1 MTRLMYDSTNIQD
14 DPAAAHM
21 VAYYVDGI
29 YAVSAAT
36 VRARF
41 PSAMLVPI
49 SAVGTDNG
57 IVGDVEPGCIA
68 LGACVRWVQ
77 MRRLANADPTLYV
90 NETYGW
96 GPVRTAFHAA
106 GVPEPHWWVANYD
119 GIPVIPA
126 GAVAKQYA
134 NPTLT
139 HGHFD
144 LSVVAD
150 YWPGVDGQGDDMT
163 PAQEQLLTDTHNKVN
178 ELWAT
183 VTNGGKV
190 YVDAGNPH
198 WLVDQFGAINKA
210 NADQTAAI
218 VAAIRAI
225 PAPVI
230 DAAALAAAIAPLL
243 PAQSKPPVASQ
254 AVKDW
259 WAQLTHWLGLS

>member
-1 MTRLMYDSTNIQD
+1 MTRLLYDSTNIQD

-41 PSAMLVPI
+41 PSAVLVPI

-96 GPVRTAFHAA
+96 GPARAAFHAA

-119 GIPVIPA
+119 GIAAIPA

-150 YWPGVDGQGDDMT
+150 YWPGIDGQGDAMT
-163 PAQEQLLTDTHNKVN
+163 PQEAAQAKDTNDKVTEVWDLLRTS
-178 ELWAT
+178 
-183 VTNGGKV
+183 GKL
-190 YVDAGNPH
+190 YAASSNPH
-198 WLVDQFGAINKA
+198 WITDELEAIKNKPA
-210 NADQTAAI
+210 PT
-218 VAAIRAI
+218 
-225 PAPVI
+225 PAPVVI
-230 DAAALAAAIAPLL
+230 DYAALADAVVARMP
-243 PAQSKPPVASQ
+243 KPPVPPQ

-259 WAQLTHWLGLS
+259 WAQLTKWLGLA